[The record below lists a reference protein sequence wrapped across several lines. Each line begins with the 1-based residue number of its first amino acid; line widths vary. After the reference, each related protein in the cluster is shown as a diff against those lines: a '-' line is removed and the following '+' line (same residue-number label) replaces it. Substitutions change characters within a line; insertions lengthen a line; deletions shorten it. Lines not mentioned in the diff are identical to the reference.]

1 MRIVRAPVYM
11 FYAIRTCNMA
21 AFKLCIKCV
30 YALGSPLS
38 HPRHTSSHL
47 IPLGCIS
54 ATKKK
59 HPDNTHTKQTKKI
72 AHFSF
77 SKPHIWP
84 SIPISNSHPPPPP
97 NPRRPHN
104 ATAACNIISFRA
116 ELSHAYT
123 HQQDSSPHS
132 RPMLVDPQQ
141 RHPKSVVDQPACQ
154 TNTLSLSGNLAAV
167 LPKRRSPRVC
177 LCVLTNLC
185 FCACVCVCA

>member
-59 HPDNTHTKQTKKI
+59 HPNNTHTKQTKKI

-84 SIPISNSHPPPPP
+84 SIPISNSPPPH
-97 NPRRPHN
+97 PRRPHN

-154 TNTLSLSGNLAAV
+154 TNTLSLSLAIS
-167 LPKRRSPRVC
+167 L
-177 LCVLTNLC
+177 LCSQN
-185 FCACVCVCA
+185 ADPHVCAFVC